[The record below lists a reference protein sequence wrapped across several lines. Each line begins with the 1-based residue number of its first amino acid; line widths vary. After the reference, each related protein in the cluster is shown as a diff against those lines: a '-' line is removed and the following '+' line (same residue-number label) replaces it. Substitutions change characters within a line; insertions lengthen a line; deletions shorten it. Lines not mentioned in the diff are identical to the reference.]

1 MPSPTFTRDLGAG
14 YVLALLDESSVPA
27 VHRLTLE
34 NRARLRRWEH
44 WAHEELTEEG
54 QRAYA
59 RALLAEWVEGRTVP
73 CVILAGETVIG
84 AAGARIDHY
93 IGTADLGCWI
103 DGEHEGRGAVSRA
116 VRTLIEILF
125 EERQVARVEIR
136 ADVDNARSRAL
147 AQRLGF
153 THEGTLRSAMWV
165 GEERRDVAVYGLL
178 AETWAA

>member
-1 MPSPTFTRDLGAG
+1 MPSPFFTRDLGAG

-27 VHRLTLE
+27 IHRLALT
-34 NRARLRRWEH
+34 NRERLGRWEH
-44 WAHEELTEEG
+44 WAHEDLTEDG
-54 QRAYA
+54 QRAYV
-59 RALLAEWVEGRTVP
+59 RAQLAEWVEGRNVP

-93 IGTADLGCWI
+93 TGTADIGCWI

-116 VRTLIEILF
+116 LRTLLEMLF
-125 EERQVARVEIR
+125 DERQVARVEIR
-136 ADVDNARSRAL
+136 TDVDNARGRAL

-178 AETWAA
+178 AETWAV